1 LKLNYIRRKMGCS
14 SGKPSSNVTREEN
27 RKKLTKIMKKHRID
41 YNPTLD
47 SNYVL
52 KLMLDINKEGVH
64 RMLNDTHGL
73 KFDHLK
79 KLFVFGMEFLTQD
92 GLHD

>member
-1 LKLNYIRRKMGCS
+1 
-14 SGKPSSNVTREEN
+14 
-27 RKKLTKIMKKHRID
+27 MKKHRID